1 VVDRVYERNVPSAQ
15 LPVVP
20 VPTRGESQITK
31 MTKSTYQLPFEELT
45 LIQIKRIMDLCKEI
59 YEDYQ
64 RQNPDGFYSPG
75 DRMNAEPCSAE
86 LELDRLYDGLSKK
99 ALQEL
104 IALKEFGKRGCV
116 RAHHWVTDLRHAA
129 LQLDN
134 PNALEGHGV
143 GLHLLQGLRNMSF
156 TGLLPGMPV
165 WES

>member
-1 VVDRVYERNVPSAQ
+1 MNSVN
-15 LPVVP
+15 
-20 VPTRGESQITK
+20 
-31 MTKSTYQLPFEELT
+31 YQSPFEELT

-59 YEDYQ
+59 HEDYQ
-64 RQNPDGFYSPG
+64 RQNPDGFWSPG
-75 DRMNAEPCSAE
+75 DCTNAAPCPAE
-86 LELDRLYDGLSKK
+86 LELDRLYEGLSKK

-104 IALKEFGKRGCV
+104 IALKEFGKRGFV
-116 RAHHWVTDLRHAA
+116 RAHHWVTDLRHAP

-143 GLHLLQGLRNMSF
+143 GLHLLQGLRNMSI